1 MVSLEGPTWLDK
13 LEEQLDVD
21 VDWMDPEYIKN
32 MPIKPHDQ
40 TSNQLWVNIE
50 LHRPSN
56 AESLKQVAKD
66 RKGEGWLA
74 VYTRIAVLMCK
85 KNIDNIRGRVLLQT
99 LPSKAYDTQATVE
112 HARLYDKEFA
122 QAGIGRDRYC
132 IKIPATGP
140 ALNAARILS
149 QEGIPT
155 LGTAVFGLPQAI
167 ASSQAGCL
175 YISPYYNENRAHND
189 LSLWLDVNDPAKEH
203 PNSPRIIQIIE
214 TYKRL
219 YEATGKE
226 QPFVKLA
233 RDVGFLSAKEA
244 MAAAE
249 MGCHSATISH
259 TLLDQLA
266 KLKYDVSEQPGEGV
280 PKPEHSYKNPGPT
293 PGRLAQLSSTD
304 PLTANWDGKLASTS
318 IDYLANGGA
327 ELERAIRSDPIATS
341 RLADALKLFIGD
353 DDNGEMSSRKKC
365 EEAMAQ
371 A

>member
-1 MVSLEGPTWLDK
+1 MESLEGPTWLEK

-21 VDWMDPEYIKN
+21 VDWMDPEYVKN

-50 LHRPSN
+50 LHRTSN
-56 AESLKQVAKD
+56 AETLQQVAKD
-66 RKGEGWLA
+66 LKDEGWLA

-99 LPSKAYDTQATVE
+99 LPSKAYDTQATID

-140 ALNAARILS
+140 ALNAAKILS
-149 QEGIPT
+149 QEGIAT

-167 ASSQAGCL
+167 ACSQAGCL
-175 YISPYYNENRAHND
+175 YISPYYNENRAHDD
-189 LSLWLDVNDPAKEH
+189 LSLWPDVKDPALEH
-203 PNSPRIIQIIE
+203 PNSPRMIQIIE

-219 YEATGKE
+219 YKETGKQ
-226 QPFVKLA
+226 QPLVKLA
-233 RDVGFLSAKEA
+233 SFIGVKEV

-249 MGCHSATISH
+249 MGCHSATIFH

-266 KLKYDVSEQPGEGV
+266 KMKYDASEQPGEGV
-280 PKPEHSYKNPGPT
+280 PKPEHPYKNSGPT
-293 PGRLAQLSSTD
+293 PARLAKLLGTD
-304 PLTANWDGKLASTS
+304 PLIANWDGKLASTS

-327 ELERAIRSDPIATS
+327 ELKKAIQSDPIATT
-341 RLADALKLFIGD
+341 RLAEALKIFIGD
-353 DDNGEMSSRKKC
+353 DENGETSSRKKC
-365 EEAMAQ
+365 EEAIAQ
-371 A
+371 V

>member
-1 MVSLEGPTWLDK
+1 MVSLKGPTWLDK
-13 LEEQLDVD
+13 LEEQWDVD

-32 MPIKPHDQ
+32 MPIKSHDQ

-56 AESLKQVAKD
+56 AESLKQ
-66 RKGEGWLA
+66 
-74 VYTRIAVLMCK
+74 AVLMCK

-122 QAGIGRDRYC
+122 QAGRGRDRYC

-149 QEGIPT
+149 REGIPT

-167 ASSQAGCL
+167 TCSQAGCL
-175 YISPYYNENRAHND
+175 YISAYYNEIRAHND
-189 LSLWLDVNDPAKEH
+189 PSLWPDGNDPAKEH
-203 PNSPRIIQIIE
+203 PNSPRIIQIME

-219 YEATGKE
+219 YEASGKE
-226 QPFVKLA
+226 QPFAKLA
-233 RDVGFLSAKEA
+233 RDVEEA

-266 KLKYDVSEQPGEGV
+266 KLKYDVSEQPVEGV
-280 PKPEHSYKNPGPT
+280 PKPEHLYGNPGPT
-293 PGRLAQLSSTD
+293 PSRLAQLSSTD

-327 ELERAIRSDPIATS
+327 ELERAIRSDPIAIS
-341 RLADALKLFIGD
+341 RIADALKLFIGA
-353 DDNGEMSSRKKC
+353 DDNGE
-365 EEAMAQ
+365 
-371 A
+371 

>member
-1 MVSLEGPTWLDK
+1 MESLQEQTWLDK
-13 LEEQLDVD
+13 LDELLNVD

-56 AESLKQVAKD
+56 AQLLQKVAQELKD
-66 RKGEGWLA
+66 EGWLA
-74 VYTRIAVLMCK
+74 VYTRISVLMCK

-99 LPSKAYDTQATVE
+99 IPSKAYDTQATVD

-140 ALNAARILS
+140 ALNAAKMLS

-155 LGTAVFGLPQAI
+155 LGTALFGLHQAI
-167 ASSQAGCL
+167 ACSQAGCL
-175 YISPYYNENRAHND
+175 YISPYYNENRAHRD
-189 LSLWLDVNDPAKEH
+189 LSVWPDVQDPATEH
-203 PNSPRIIQIIE
+203 PNSPRIIHILE

-219 YEATGKE
+219 YKETGKE

-233 RDVGFLSAKEA
+233 SFLSAKEA

-266 KLKYDVSEQPGEGV
+266 KLKYNVSEQPGEGT
-280 PKPEHSYKNPGPT
+280 PKLEHPYKNPGPT
-293 PGRLAQLSSTD
+293 PTRLAELVKID
-304 PLTANWDGKLASTS
+304 PLMAKWDGKLASTS
-318 IDYLANGGA
+318 IDYLVNGGA
-327 ELERAIRSDPIATS
+327 ELEKAIQNDPIATN
-341 RLADALKLFIGD
+341 RLAYALKLFIGD
-353 DDNGEMSSRKKC
+353 DENGETSSRKKC
-365 EEAMAQ
+365 EEALAQ
-371 A
+371 V

>member
-1 MVSLEGPTWLDK
+1 MSAMEGPTWLEK

-21 VDWMDPEYIKN
+21 VDWMEPEYIKN
-32 MPIKPHDQ
+32 MPIKPHAM
-40 TSNQLWVNIE
+40 TSNQLWVNTE
-50 LHRPSN
+50 LYRASN
-56 AESLKQVAKD
+56 AELVQQTAKELKD
-66 RKGEGWLA
+66 RGWLA
-74 VYTRIAVLMCK
+74 VYTRAAVLLCQ

-99 LPSKAYDTQATVE
+99 LPSKAYDTQATVD

-167 ASSQAGCL
+167 ACSQAGCL

-189 LSLWLDVNDPAKEH
+189 LTLWPDVQDPAREH
-203 PNSPRIIQIIE
+203 PNSPRIMQMLE

-219 YEATGKE
+219 HKETGKE
-226 QPFVKLA
+226 QPRMKLA
-233 RDVGFLSAKEA
+233 SFLSAKEA
-244 MAAAE
+244 MAAGE
-249 MGCHSATISH
+249 MGCDSATISH
-259 TLLDQLA
+259 TVLDQLA
-266 KLKYDVSEQPGEGV
+266 KLKYNASEQPGEGV
-280 PKPEHSYKNPGPT
+280 PKPEHPYKNTGPT
-293 PGRLAQLSSTD
+293 PARLVELSKTD
-304 PLTANWDGKLASTS
+304 PLTANWDGQWASTE
-318 IDYLANGGA
+318 INYLANGGA
-327 ELERAIRSDPIATS
+327 ELQKAIENDPIATN

-353 DDNGEMSSRKKC
+353 DLNGETSSRKRC

-371 A
+371 G